1 MGIEKDY
8 IIRQLMML
16 FEALQKIMKL
26 RKMERKDEA
35 IEEIH
40 SFYAVLKIDEEI
52 ETMEI
57 EDLIS
62 FLEKEKNLTR
72 EQIEM
77 VGYVL
82 KERGEIEDNPVSKT
96 NFLSKSFF
104 ILQKVDRE
112 SITFSMDRQMKLAEL
127 KEMLK
132 KQKIPYKK

>member
-40 SFYAVLKIDEEI
+40 AFYAVLKIDEEI

-112 SITFSMDRQMKLAEL
+112 SITFSMDRQMKLTEL

-132 KQKIPYKK
+132 K